1 MSKHYV
7 HKFKHTHTIRK
18 NTFMAMVKSGKAEI
32 IEKGKAYWVIETT
45 NADYKVSRRGIVH
58 KLKEQQNEQAKK

>member
-7 HKFKHTHTIRK
+7 HKFRHTHTIRK
-18 NTFMAMVKSGKAEI
+18 NTFMAMVKSGKAKI
-32 IEKGKAYWVIETT
+32 IEKGKTHWIIETT

-58 KLKEQQNEQAKK
+58 KLKESKDD